1 MALKRLAKVS
11 TPFVTCPCGLSSDVI
26 ERFFLFLEG
35 VDLLW
40 LNLLRQHYFCSF
52 IWLFF
57 YIKFLSFF
65 KLPFQIFS
73 QHDDFLQFSTV
84 LSQKVIPA
92 NWVLNRSDWNE
103 LFNAVWTSFL
113 LTWPTPPLKNA
124 QFLPSHS
131 CFVFL
136 KYWECSVIGEIQRRQ
151 TQPSDGYESWSSEN
165 LCSWWQIAISS
176 VG

>member
-1 MALKRLAKVS
+1 MWAFRR
-11 TPFVTCPCGLSSDVI
+11 TVI
-26 ERFFLFLEG
+26 DRFFFLFLEG

-40 LNLLRQHYFCSF
+40 LNLLRQHYFCF
-52 IWLFF
+52 IYKIIFF
-57 YIKFLSFF
+57 KLNFYHFF

-73 QHDDFLQFSTV
+73 IHLMTTFSSFNSTV
-84 LSQKVIPA
+84 LSRKVIPA

-103 LFNAVWTSFL
+103 LFNAVCL

-136 KYWECSVIGEIQRRQ
+136 KYGECSVIGEIQRRQ
-151 TQPSDGYESWSSEN
+151 TQPADGYESWSSEN
-165 LCSWWQIAISS
+165 RCSWWQIAISS